1 MRGQKGTIKSV
12 AATGVITDVVWD
24 DRKYTLN
31 PMNENVQVLN
41 SDQEEIDQALA
52 VLKKHGKVEFKKNK
66 PPFQNILVGGVG
78 DYTATVMERFIIVGC
93 QTITLDKFDE
103 LAAAVAKARAYSKEN

>member
-1 MRGQKGTIKSV
+1 VVVHGLSTNSAYTGLEVHFTGNKYSTKLYCQNFAKIDSV
-12 AATGVITDVVWD
+12 EA
-24 DRKYTLN
+24 
-31 PMNENVQVLN
+31 
-41 SDQEEIDQALA
+41 EIDQALA

-103 LAAAVAKARAYSKEN
+103 LAAAVAKARAYTKEN